1 MKKIVIIFYL
11 ILFGLL
17 SCAPTKLNTKH
28 TKSVCCNIDSILFY
42 SIEPIINHLKNNN
55 FNCQNCDFIYDIYI
69 FPTNDE
75 NICSNI
81 YKQPVTTYKN
91 YFENWKSFTGM
102 VSCYVINS
110 EGKYIAK
117 AASSYLLTS
126 CKKSNAAYAVEKSLI
141 TFCKKNKYIAYA
153 SVVCDYSLIYIGFNN
168 DQIDIYRII
177 DFKTVV
183 LDKSLKIVKLKN

>member
-1 MKKIVIIFYL
+1 MQKIVIIFYL

-17 SCAPTKLNTKH
+17 SCAPTKLNTKQ

-117 AASSYLLTS
+117 ASNTYLIKQPDVL
-126 CKKSNAAYAVEKSLI
+126 NAYEKEKELI
-141 TFCKKNKYIAYA
+141 KNSKINKYIAYA
-153 SVVCDYSLIYIGFNN
+153 NVVCDFSEIYIGFNN

>member
-1 MKKIVIIFYL
+1 MQKIVIIFYL

-117 AASSYLLTS
+117 ASNTYLIKQPDVL
-126 CKKSNAAYAVEKSLI
+126 NAYEKEKELI
-141 TFCKKNKYIAYA
+141 KNSKINKYIAYA
-153 SVVCDYSLIYIGFNN
+153 NVVCDFSEIYIGFNN

-183 LDKSLKIVKLKN
+183 LDKSLKIIKLKN